1 MSKKQESIL
10 QILKIMQENEITLA
24 DIKKTITKK
33 TKSAKKVSPKVKN
46 FDLLCNINGSY
57 KRLPFETGKD
67 LNPIGIFPF
76 ADQKDY
82 IVFNGLGH
90 FANGNT
96 KMHYSQTHRIAQAQ
110 IPSVDFFEEIFK
122 IRQDLNE
129 ALTALNKPEFKG
141 PYLAVSPD
149 YIPEA
154 NWIVAFFEGTDSL
167 ACDFYESKEEA
178 KVCYIKK
185 FYTRKI
191 F

>member
-33 TKSAKKVSPKVKN
+33 PKSAKKVSPKVKN

-57 KRLPFETGKD
+57 KRLPFEIGKN

-90 FANGNT
+90 FANSNT
-96 KMHYSQTHRIAQAQ
+96 KMHYSQTHRIAQVQ

-122 IRQDLNE
+122 IRQDLNK